1 MYILKVDSLHYTGLP
16 NFPRA
21 MLIRVMALEKK
32 NSIVQRQPEGPP
44 WLGPREKVLI
54 LESLDRW
61 KMHF

>member
-1 MYILKVDSLHYTGLP
+1 MYILKVNSLHYTGLP

-32 NSIVQRQPEGPP
+32 ISIVQRQPEGPP
-44 WLGPREKVLI
+44 WLGPREKDLI